1 MEGAYVRRTRTA
13 HPKFRSVAIPASA
26 LISANLVLMYL
37 VASTPLSAL
46 NSVLF
51 QVPIL
56 GLLVYGAAL
65 TGGSILAE
73 RGLERDSMGIA
84 VAGIVLLQGAYALF
98 GGGILAAIAAG
109 SRIAALG
116 VTLVVTLG
124 MTLAIGGYV
133 YLRDREFDHWGRWSL
148 GAFIVGALLVAVGS
162 LFPIVLLGGFV
173 FIFLGFTLRL
183 GYEIWHVRSSYA
195 PDRSLIHAL
204 GIYVA
209 FTGVFV
215 HVLQIVARNFL
226 RE

>member
-1 MEGAYVRRTRTA
+1 MDGAYARRTRTA
-13 HPKFRSVAIPASA
+13 HPTFRSVAVPASA
-26 LISANLVLMYL
+26 LILVNLVLMYL

-46 NSVLF
+46 NNALF
-51 QVPIL
+51 QIPIV
-56 GLLVYGAAL
+56 GVLVYGAAL

-73 RGLERDSMGIA
+73 RGLERGSMGLA
-84 VAGIVLLQGAYALF
+84 SVGTVLLQAAYALF
-98 GGGILAAIAAG
+98 GGGILATVAAG
-109 SRIAALG
+109 SRAAVLG
-116 VTLVVTLG
+116 VALVVTLG

-133 YLRDREFDHWGRWSL
+133 YVRDREFDHWSRWSL
-148 GAFIVGALLVAVGS
+148 GAFIVGVLFVAVGS
-162 LFPIVLLGGFV
+162 VFPIVLVGGFV